1 MDCKRDLFAL
11 PAAAFPRDSRA
22 PRHASASTHQKNTR
36 VLWKPRSVTQ
46 KSRHYLRAASI
57 FAVSETRQASATE
70 TGGRCPRW
78 PSVDN
83 EGMCNSGNGS
93 VLAFIYERNYERYKY
108 YSRFVLKSAPSH
120 CSSSSFG
127 FLGGEHPAIAEKGGH
142 SPLKSSNRLV
152 AQQPLADKNL
162 ATNCTPQCSSTCV
175 SHR

>member
-1 MDCKRDLFAL
+1 MWTANVTYLLYLRLHSPATVAHLGTRPHRPTKRTLG
-11 PAAAFPRDSRA
+11 SC
-22 PRHASASTHQKNTR
+22 
-36 VLWKPRSVTQ
+36 RSVTQ